1 MQTKFIPIPH
11 RLFFLVSAVALVA
24 FGGPAILRAADQ
36 KVLNL
41 GSFSKAADYGPYL
54 VAHNKGWF
62 DDAFS
67 KLGYKVEYTEFQE
80 TPAITEAYGAG
91 KADFVMLAE
100 VPALVVKASKI
111 DVRITSML
119 SALPITIIVA
129 PNSPIQAVKD
139 LKGKKLAILAG
150 TGEDYGVR
158 KVMADAGLKPDDV
171 QVVNFLPPDAKAA
184 FEQGHVDAWAVWPPF
199 PELEEVTNKGRV
211 LPGTDYQKIYSV
223 PSARGKLLDENP
235 NVAQTFDKVLQQ
247 GRKWLIDNPEEAQ
260 KIVATELN
268 FPIEVIKR
276 AWARN
281 DFNAKLSPA
290 LIPDFQ
296 AKADFL
302 HDAGFVQRR
311 VDVVKEHFLV
321 LPQ

>member
-1 MQTKFIPIPH
+1 MQNKFTRAWRP
-11 RLFFLVSAVALVA
+11 LFFLASALALVG
-24 FGGPAILRAADQ
+24 FGTAPTSMAAAE

-41 GSFSKAADYGPYL
+41 GSFSKAVDYGPYL
-54 VAHNKGWF
+54 VAHSKGWF
-62 DDAFS
+62 DEAFGE
-67 KLGYKVEYTEFQE
+67 LGYKVQYTEFQE

-111 DVRITSML
+111 DVRITGVL

-139 LKGKKLAILAG
+139 LKGKKIALLAG
-150 TGEDYGVR
+150 TGEDYGLR
-158 KVMADAGLKPDDV
+158 KVLADAGLKPEDV
-171 QVVNFLPPDAKAA
+171 QVVNLLPPDAKAA

-199 PELEEVTNKGRV
+199 PELEEVTGKGRV

-223 PSARGKLLDENP
+223 PSARGKILDENP
-235 NVAQTFDKVLQQ
+235 DVARTFDKVLEQ
-247 GRKWLIDNPEEAQ
+247 GRRWQTENVEEAQ

-281 DFNAKLSPA
+281 DFNAKLTPG
-290 LIPDFQ
+290 LVTDFQ

-311 VDVVKEHFLV
+311 VDVVKDRFV
-321 LPQ
+321 ALPD